1 MSNPSLTVV
10 VPAYNEQAALPT
22 SLPPLLECCERRGWK
37 LIVVDDGSTDGTA
50 AALDAFSDRPC
61 LRVIRHKLNR
71 GYGGALKSGIAAA
84 ESDYVVTVD
93 ADGQHRAADLEVLL
107 EALIAEQADMVI
119 GRRVG
124 APAAGW
130 YRELGKAL
138 IRFVAHVLMEFKVHD
153 INSGMKIYDT
163 GMAQRYLHLCPNTM
177 AFSDVITLV
186 FISERRRVLEREIT
200 VNPRTDGESTIST
213 ATALD
218 TLREI
223 LNIVVLFNPMRIF
236 LPIAAGSVLLGIL
249 WGLPIVL
256 RGHGVS
262 VGAMLAILTGTVFF
276 LLGLLAEQVSQI
288 RRR

>member
-22 SLPPLLECCERRGWK
+22 SIPPLLECCERRGWG

-50 AALDAFSDRPC
+50 GILDSFSDRDC
-61 LRVIRHKLNR
+61 LKVIRHKLNR
-71 GYGGALKSGIAAA
+71 GYGGALKSGIAAV

-93 ADGQHRAADLEVLL
+93 ADGQHRAEDLEVLL
-107 EALIAEQADMVI
+107 EALIAEDADMVI
-119 GRRVG
+119 GRRAG
-124 APAAGW
+124 APTAGW

-153 INSGMKIYDT
+153 INSGMKIYDSRL
-163 GMAQRYLHLCPNTM
+163 AQRYLHLCPSTM

-186 FISERRRVLEREIT
+186 FISERRRVLERDIQ
-200 VNPRTDGESTIST
+200 VRPRTDGESTIST
-213 ATALD
+213 ATAVD

-236 LPIAAGSVLLGIL
+236 LPIAVSSVLLGIL

-256 RGHGVS
+256 RGSGVS

-276 LLGLLAEQVSQI
+276 LLGLLAEQVSHI

>member
-22 SLPPLLECCERRGWK
+22 SLPPLLECCERRGWS

-50 AALDAFSDRPC
+50 GILDAFSDREC
-61 LRVIRHKLNR
+61 LSVIRHKLNR
-71 GYGGALKSGIAAA
+71 GYGGALKSGIAAV
-84 ESDYVVTVD
+84 ESEYVVTVD
-93 ADGQHRAADLEVLL
+93 ADGQHRAEDLEVLL
-107 EALIAEQADMVI
+107 EELIAKDADMVI
-119 GRRVG
+119 GRRTG
-124 APAAGW
+124 APTAGW

-153 INSGMKIYDT
+153 INSGMKIYDSRL
-163 GMAQRYLHLCPNTM
+163 AQRYLHLCPSTM

-186 FISERRRVLEREIT
+186 FISERRRVLERDIQ
-200 VNPRTDGESTIST
+200 VRPRTDGESTIST
-213 ATALD
+213 ATAVD

-236 LPIAAGSVLLGIL
+236 LPIAASSVLLGIL

-256 RGHGVS
+256 RGSGVS